1 MGGPADTTA
10 SPLAATAKK
19 EKRMV
24 YPNWKLR
31 IKAPVDAVHLPLGE
45 YHNETEIQKD
55 QAESNQTYG

>member
-10 SPLAATAKK
+10 SPLVATAEN

-31 IKAPVDAVHLPLGE
+31 MKAPVDAVDLPLGE
-45 YHNETEIQKD
+45 YHNETEIQRD